1 MSSITSRN
9 IVKNDK
15 RDNKYLGKKVLFE
28 VIKEVRI
35 DNLIVKIKCNGYKAI
50 IQTLSFELQK
60 KNLNQKNNFCIIQYK
75 DIIKDATI
83 EYNIKFFCLK
93 IWEIL
98 TLGYNETFQKNNEE
112 ILQVYILNNLNT
124 DILRMRFIDYIKNDY
139 LLSNIEYNR
148 KYNFCDN
155 FINKYLFVNKFNG
168 VQKSNAEKLIQ
179 QGLLEYLEEKPKRK
193 IKKQKYEFQSSQKI
207 LQLLNEDTREKTN
220 EIYNNDTPISWG
232 RDFIL
237 EENNNYRNRDFEE
250 DESAEII
257 FS

>member
-1 MSSITSRN
+1 M
-9 IVKNDK
+9 DYD
-15 RDNKYLGKKVLFE
+15 DNY
-28 VIKEVRI
+28 
-35 DNLIVKIKCNGYKAI
+35 
-50 IQTLSFELQK
+50 
-60 KNLNQKNNFCIIQYK
+60 
-75 DIIKDATI
+75 
-83 EYNIKFFCLK
+83 
-93 IWEIL
+93 
-98 TLGYNETFQKNNEE
+98 QKNNEE
-112 ILQVYILNNLNT
+112 ILKVYILNNLNT

-220 EIYNNDTPISWG
+220 EIYNNDTLISWG
-232 RDFIL
+232 RDCIL
-237 EENNNYRNRDFEE
+237 DENNDKNGDFEE
-250 DESAEII
+250 EESAENCL
-257 FS
+257 FK

>member
-1 MSSITSRN
+1 MLSTNSRDL
-9 IVKNDK
+9 VKIDK
-15 RDNKYLGKKVLFE
+15 RDNEYFKKKVFFK
-28 VIKEVRI
+28 VIKKDRD
-35 DNLIVKIKCNGYKAI
+35 DNLIVKIKCNGINSI
-50 IQTLSFELQK
+50 ILNLTTTIQN
-60 KNLNQKNNFCIIQYK
+60 NLNIKVSFNKIHYK
-75 DIIKDATI
+75 IIIKDATI
-83 EYNIKFFCLK
+83 VYNCKFFSLE

-98 TLGYNETFQKNNEE
+98 TLDYDDNYQKNNEE
-112 ILQVYILNNLNT
+112 ILKVYILNNLNT

-193 IKKQKYEFQSSQKI
+193 IKKQKYEFQSSQKF

-232 RDFIL
+232 RDCIL
-237 EENNNYRNRDFEE
+237 DENNDKNGDFEE
-250 DESAEII
+250 EESAENSL
-257 FS
+257 FK